1 MVRLPLHVGPWCDV
15 NMRTAFCSAAEQEA
29 TYCLHSPGG
38 AELLELVGYVY
49 VQVFPTEVPLN
60 GLSLTARFQEAKQHQ
75 GRYLGLP
82 AFWHTVSVASVT
94 TRRNYFRCQR
104 RLTACVQICQ
114 RWSTCFFLNCWRIT
128 NLSASTFLSLCWA
141 HNVLSNAV

>member
-1 MVRLPLHVGPWCDV
+1 MNGVGPDGINKDEEAFNDRV
-15 NMRTAFCSAAEQEA
+15 ISLSLSLLARIQVFIEGNVDAFCSAAEQEA

-49 VQVFPTEVPLN
+49 V
-60 GLSLTARFQEAKQHQ
+60 QEAKQHQ

-114 RWSTCFFLNCWRIT
+114 R
-128 NLSASTFLSLCWA
+128 
-141 HNVLSNAV
+141 